1 MTIEEY
7 RKEFIDELRID
18 ASVNETDTDD
28 VFVQRSIEI
37 LEDRGEVTDV
47 IQTYFGK
54 RKRNKAIMQFNA
66 YAFDDAD
73 ASLILIV
80 SDFTDTYDPENLGKI
95 QLDNLYKRM
104 INFLDEVYFGKISDY
119 CDDSDEVLNI
129 AREIRQKTG
138 NNIVTSSI
146 LKYKFFIITNAQLS
160 NTIKSIKKDD
170 YNERPV
176 ELNVWTIERY
186 FEIMQASKSEP
197 IEINVQDYGVQ
208 GLPFLQ
214 EEFTEKLDYDAY
226 LSIVPGKFL
235 ADVYLQHGSRL
246 LEGNVRAFLSA
257 KGKVNSGIRNTIIKE
272 PTKFFTY
279 NNGIAA
285 TADSVTIE
293 NTYNGPRIVKMTDLQ
308 IINGGQTTASL
319 ANAIIRK
326 DNSLLEGIFVP
337 MKLTIIKSDRTTEE
351 NEELYNE
358 MVEQISRCANCQN
371 PVKDADFF
379 SNSPFH
385 ITIEKLS
392 KKCMAPPVNGSP
404 HPTIWFYE
412 RSRGKWEQEQMK
424 LTKSEKEKFKE
435 KYPKSQRIR
444 KEDFA
449 KYMNTLNCLPHIVA
463 HGSAKNMKRFG
474 EQIEKEYAKSKE
486 SYNEVYFKKAICA
499 AIIFVD
505 TDKLI
510 NRSSWYPKGGNK
522 AQIVPYTISKIMFS
536 IPEGFTLD
544 YNLIWQKQTM
554 YSSLVHQVEIVAKMT
569 HDFLANSNGIIVRE
583 YAKDE
588 KTWKQFQTLPLKLT
602 EEFLKNLVPISEIK
616 SSERQAKK
624 EQKLDND
631 IADEIKVFNLGAEYW
646 MGVLTQAREKKLINA
661 KEDSLLNV
669 AATMDLQNGR
679 FPSAA
684 QAKRIMQIREEIGS
698 QGIFI

>member
-47 IQTYFGK
+47 IQVYFGK

-66 YAFDDAD
+66 YAFDEAD
-73 ASLILIV
+73 ASLVLII
-80 SDFTDTYDPENLGKI
+80 SDFTDTYEPENLGKI
-95 QLDNLYKRM
+95 QLDNMYKRM
-104 INFLDEVYFGKISDY
+104 INFLDEVYFGTLSDY
-119 CDDSDEVLNI
+119 CDDSDETLNI
-129 AREIRQKTG
+129 ARDIRQKTG
-138 NNIVTSSI
+138 NNIVKSSI
-146 LKYKFFIITNAQLS
+146 LKYKFFIITNAKLS

-170 YNERPV
+170 YNDRPV

-197 IEINVQDYGVQ
+197 IEINVQDYGVE

-214 EEFTEKLDYDAY
+214 EELTEQLDYDAY

-235 ADVYLQHGSRL
+235 ADIYLQHGSRL

-293 NTYNGPRIVKMTDLQ
+293 NTYKGPRILKMTDLQ

-337 MKLTIIKSDRTTEE
+337 MKLTIIKSDKDSEE

-424 LTKSEKEKFKE
+424 LSKSEKEKFKE
-435 KYPKSQRIR
+435 KYPKLQRIR
-444 KEDFA
+444 KEDLA

-463 HGSAKNMKRFG
+463 YGSAKNMKRFG
-474 EQIEKEYAKSKE
+474 EQIEKEYTKSKE
-486 SYNEVYFKKAICA
+486 NYNEMYFKKAICA
-499 AIIFVD
+499 AIIFTE

-522 AQIVPYTISKIMFS
+522 AQIVPYTISKIIFS
-536 IPEGFTLD
+536 IPEEFAID

-569 HDFLANSNGIIVRE
+569 HEFLANSNGIIVRE

-588 KTWKQFQTLPLKLT
+588 KTWKQFQTLPLELT
-602 EEFLKNLVPISEIK
+602 EEFLKKLVPISEIK

-624 EQKLDND
+624 DQKLDND
-631 IADEIKVFNLGAEYW
+631 ISDEIKVFDLGAAYW
-646 MGVLTQAREKKLINA
+646 MGVLSQAREKKLINA
-661 KEDSLLNV
+661 KEESLLNV
-669 AATMDLQNGR
+669 AATMDLQKGKY
-679 FPSAA
+679 PSAA
-684 QAKRIMQIREEIGS
+684 QAKRIMQIREEIGT